1 MKKLVSFALIL
12 ALLVATCAGAFAAL
26 DETYVPI
33 PPNQWWTPTG
43 TTPDSKTPSAPGIW
57 TYIGEYE
64 DAVKIYC
71 LGVIYTVTE
80 SVKEKDCVTETLTP
94 NEEAPNP
101 ERDIRVLNRC
111 VLETGH
117 HGKATLNED
126 GTITL
131 VCPVY

>member
-1 MKKLVSFALIL
+1 MKKLVSFALVLSLL
-12 ALLVATCAGAFAAL
+12 AAMCTGAFAASK
-26 DETYVPI
+26 I
-33 PPNQWWTPTG
+33 PTPTG
-43 TTPDSKTPSAPGIW
+43 TYDEDSSTGTKSGPGIW
-57 TYIGEYE
+57 TYVGEYE
-64 DAVKIYC
+64 DAVKVYC
-71 LGVIYTVTE
+71 LTDVIYTVTE
-80 SVKEKDCVTETLTP
+80 SVKEKDCITETLTP
-94 NEEAPNP
+94 NTEAPNP